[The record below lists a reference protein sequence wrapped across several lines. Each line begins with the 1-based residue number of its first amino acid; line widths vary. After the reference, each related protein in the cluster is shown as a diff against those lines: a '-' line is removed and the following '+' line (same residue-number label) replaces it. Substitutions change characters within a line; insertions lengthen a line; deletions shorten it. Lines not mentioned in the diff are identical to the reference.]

1 MSNLHLSQLR
11 KQIIKTKNKM
21 KKLATLLICFSL
33 VFSVFA
39 NSENEEGKNPEAIVL
54 SAKLSGKVIDKATGE
69 TLAGVKIRLNNSDQ
83 AVYTDFD
90 GNFEITNIKPGKT
103 EIVTTYISYKETTE
117 VINISLSNT
126 NIVEVKIENIIE

>member
-33 VFSVFA
+33 VFSAFA